1 MATNDHYDL
10 LVLGSGQSGNPLSGK
25 FSDAGK
31 RAAVVERAFVAG
43 TCINYG
49 CTPTKTMVAS
59 ARRAHEVRS
68 AGELG
73 VDVAAGFKVNLE
85 RIRQRKR
92 DIVSQFR
99 AGSERRFESGSPE
112 LIRGEAS
119 FIGPREVR
127 VRLKEGGER
136 TLTAS
141 VIVID
146 TGLSPLIPPIPGLDN
161 VPYLDN
167 VSLMELDAVP
177 DHLVI
182 LGGGYLAV
190 EFGQMFRRF
199 GSEVT
204 MLQKGPHLLEHED
217 EDVSD
222 ALAEVLRQ
230 DGIQILTGSEVD
242 SVSGADGKVSVH
254 VKGGERIAGSH
265 LLVAV
270 GRKPNTEA
278 LNLPAAGIKMD
289 AHGYVEV
296 NDKLETNVPGVYAT
310 GDVKGGPAF
319 THISYDDYRI
329 LRDNL
334 LHGANRTTK
343 GRLIPNV
350 VYTDPQLGRVGLT
363 EREARAQGRP
373 YKLGK
378 MPMTSVA
385 RANEIGETRGF
396 MKALVDRSS
405 GEILGVAV
413 LGAEGGEIMSMV
425 EIAMMGKLTYKD
437 MVEAIFAHPAY
448 SESLN
453 NLFNNLDN

>member
-1 MATNDHYDL
+1 MAAHDHFDL
-10 LVLGSGQSGNPLSGK
+10 LVLGSGQSGNPLAGK

-31 RAAVVERAFVAG
+31 RAAVVERALVAG

-59 ARRAHEVRS
+59 ARRAYEVRT
-68 AGELG
+68 AGDLG
-73 VDVAAGFKVNLE
+73 VQVSDFKVNLE

-92 DIVSQFR
+92 DLVVQFR
-99 AGSERRFESGSPE
+99 SGSERRFESGSPE

-119 FIGPREVR
+119 FVGPREIR
-127 VRLKEGGER
+127 VRLNEGGER
-136 TLTAS
+136 TLSAS
-141 VIVID
+141 AVVID
-146 TGLSPLIPPIPGLDN
+146 TGLSPLIPKIPGLDR

-167 VSLMELDAVP
+167 VSLMELEQVP
-177 DHLVI
+177 EHLVI

-190 EFGQMFRRF
+190 EFAQMFRRF
-199 GSEVT
+199 GSKVT
-204 MLQKGPHLLEHED
+204 ILQKGIHILEHED

-222 ALAEVLRQ
+222 ALIEILRD
-230 DGIQILTGSEVD
+230 DGIAVRTGSEVVGVEAVKTRI
-242 SVSGADGKVSVH
+242 SVQ
-254 VKGGERIAGSH
+254 VKGEEPVDGSH

-270 GRKPNTEA
+270 GRTPNTAA
-278 LNLPAAGIKMD
+278 LNLKNAGID
-289 AHGYVEV
+289 TDEHGFVTV
-296 NDKLETNVPGVYAT
+296 NEKLETSVPGVYAT

-334 LHGANRTTK
+334 LHGANRTTT
-343 GRLIPNV
+343 GRLVPNV

-363 EREARAQGRP
+363 EREAREQGRA
-373 YKLGK
+373 YKLAQ
-378 MPMTSVA
+378 MPMSSVA

-396 MKALVDRSS
+396 MKALVDPDS
-405 GEILGVAV
+405 GQILGVAV

-425 EIAMMGKLTYKD
+425 QIAMMGKLTYGD
-437 MVEAIFAHPAY
+437 MVEGIFAHPAY

-453 NLFNNLDN
+453 NLFNKLNA